1 MSGLFD
7 NPANVV
13 LRDQVM
19 RRLILEQCRSSANPD
34 AVLAEWQA
42 FLKRQHDLLVQLGMR
57 EGTTADV
64 SINALCGAIRDTLR
78 GTDQ

>member
-7 NPANVV
+7 DPANVV

-42 FLKRQHDLLVQLGMR
+42 FLKRQHDSFVQLGMR

-64 SINALCGAIRDTLR
+64 SVDALCGAIRNILR
-78 GTDQ
+78 GTDH